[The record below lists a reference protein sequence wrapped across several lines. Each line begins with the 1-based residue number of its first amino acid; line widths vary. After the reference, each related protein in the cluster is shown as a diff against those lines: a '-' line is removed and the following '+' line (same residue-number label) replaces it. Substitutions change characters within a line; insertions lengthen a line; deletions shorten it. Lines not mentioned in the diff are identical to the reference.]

1 MSDAYVLTILVTSGD
16 PDGVRVVEKSNWS
29 GRGVVF
35 GRSDLGDA
43 AAQGISS
50 PGIYV
55 LIGEDPDG
63 PFDQRIYVGQ
73 GEEVGKRLAQHQ
85 RDESKDF
92 WNNTVVFVSKD
103 GGLNRAHI
111 LHLEARLLELADAS
125 KRVAVANGNRPS
137 PPLLSPSAN
146 AEAEGFLREMLAIF
160 PVLGLA
166 AFEKPGTAGPALR
179 RRYFLKGPDAEGEGE
194 DRPDGFL
201 VLANANA
208 RIEDAA
214 SLSPSF
220 GRLRARLLASGHLI
234 ERNGVYEMADDYLF
248 KSPSTAAMVLLG
260 RNANGRTE
268 WKDSDGVTLKE
279 HQDAAAD
286 AAVAREVAEREFD

>member
-1 MSDAYVLTILVTSGD
+1 MSDPYVLTILVTSGD

-35 GRSDLGDA
+35 GRADLGDA

-55 LIGEDPDG
+55 LVGEDPDG
-63 PFDQRIYVGQ
+63 AFDQRIYVGQ

-92 WNNTVVFVSKD
+92 WNDTVVFVSKD
-103 GGLNRAHI
+103 EGLNRAHI

-125 KRVAVANGNRPS
+125 NRVAVANGNRPA
-137 PPLLSPSAN
+137 PPSLSPSAN
-146 AEAEGFLREMLAIF
+146 AEAEGFLREMLGIF
-160 PVLGLA
+160 PVLGIA
-166 AFEKPGTAGPALR
+166 AFEKPQRSGSELQ
-179 RRYFLKGPDAEGEGE
+179 RRYFLKGPDAAGEGE

-201 VLANANA
+201 VLAGATA
-208 RIEDAA
+208 RIEATA

-220 GRLRARLLASGHLI
+220 GRLRTRLLASGHLV
-234 ERNGVYEMADDYLF
+234 EQNGVYELADDYLF
-248 KSPSTAAMVLLG
+248 KSPSTAAMTLLG

-268 WKDSDGVTLKE
+268 WKDSEGVTLKE
-279 HQDAAAD
+279 HQQAEAD
-286 AAVAREVAEREFD
+286 QAVLGGAGE

>member
-1 MSDAYVLTILVTSGD
+1 MNDPYVLTILVTSGD

-55 LIGEDPDG
+55 LLGEDPDG
-63 PFDQRIYVGQ
+63 AFDQRIYVGQ

-92 WNNTVVFVSKD
+92 WNDTVVFASKD

-111 LHLEARLLELADAS
+111 LHLEARLLELADVS
-125 KRVAVANGNRPS
+125 KRVAIANGNRPS
-137 PPLLSPSAN
+137 PPSLSPSAN
-146 AEAEGFLREMLAIF
+146 AEAEGFLREMLGIF
-160 PVLGLA
+160 PALGVA
-166 AFEKPGTAGPALR
+166 AFEKLQHSDPELR

-194 DRPDGFL
+194 DRADGFL
-201 VLANANA
+201 VLAGA
-208 RIEDAA
+208 RARAEETA
-214 SLSPSF
+214 SLTPSF
-220 GRLRARLLASGHLI
+220 GRLRARLLASGHLV
-234 ERNGVYEMADDYLF
+234 ERNGVYELADDYLF

-260 RNANGRTE
+260 RNANGRVE
-268 WKDSDGVTLKE
+268 WKDSAGVTLKE
-279 HQDAAAD
+279 HQLAEAD
-286 AAVAREVAEREFD
+286 KAVSGGAGE